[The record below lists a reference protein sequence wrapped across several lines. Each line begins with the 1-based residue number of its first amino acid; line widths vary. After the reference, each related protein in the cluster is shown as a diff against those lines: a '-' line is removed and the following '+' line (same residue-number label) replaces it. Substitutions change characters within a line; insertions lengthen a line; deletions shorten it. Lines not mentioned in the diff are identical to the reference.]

1 MTQTI
6 EQKLDMLAEYN
17 AQRDLLELNKRAL
30 LDEVKIPAEIEQI
43 VSAGMKES
51 EQADNEYNTAI
62 ALFAEQIEKRVA
74 SVVIPQEYKDAL
86 AELDR
91 QRAEITAKM
100 GEVEAEKR
108 TIKSEYDEYK
118 NRQTAF
124 NNTRKNQIRAK
135 IDQQTHEVYA
145 DIANRKNEIEA
156 EFSGKAEDVNE
167 NITKLE
173 AEIKD
178 DMKKQAA
185 DKLEKN
191 PKAKDLSV
199 KGKFFHA
206 VYVKGRVTW
215 NTDKMDA
222 WVIDHPFLKEARKEG
237 EPSITLRKV

>member
-1 MTQTI
+1 MNTV
-6 EQKLDMLAEYN
+6 EKLDTLAEFYSQKD
-17 AQRDLLELNKRAL
+17 ALELSKREL

-43 VSAGMKES
+43 VSEGMKEA
-51 EQADNEYNTAI
+51 EQADSEYSTAI

-74 SVVIPQEYKDAL
+74 SVIIPQEYKDAL

-118 NRQTAF
+118 NRQQAF
-124 NNTRKNQIRAK
+124 NNTRKNEIRAK
-135 IDQQTHEVYA
+135 IDRQTHDVYA
-145 DIANRKNEIEA
+145 NIANRKNEIEA
-156 EFSGKAEDVNE
+156 EFSGKADDVDA
-167 NITKLE
+167 NIKKLE
-173 AEIKD
+173 AEIKND
-178 DMKKQAA
+178 VKAEKK
-185 DKLEKN
+185 
-191 PKAKDLSV
+191 SV
-199 KGKFFHA
+199 KGQFFHA

-222 WVIDHPFLKEARKEG
+222 WVNDHPFLKEARKEG

>member
-43 VSAGMKES
+43 VSAGMKET

-62 ALFAEQIEKRVA
+62 VLFAEQIEKRVA

-124 NNTRKNQIRAK
+124 NNTRKNEIRAK
-135 IDQQTHEVYA
+135 IDRQTHDVYA
-145 DIANRKNEIEA
+145 NIANRKNEIEA

-167 NITKLE
+167 NIKKLE
-173 AEIKD
+173 AEIK
-178 DMKKQAA
+178 A
-185 DKLEKN
+185 EV
-191 PKAKDLSV
+191 KAHGASV

-206 VYVKGRVTW
+206 VYVRGRVTW